1 MKRDEVSPLLIR
13 VFIHRLLTQYII
25 HQKLPRPHH
34 VAVPDTAAPVR
45 PSADTPSCA
54 DSACLCESHPPYA
67 PRNSPVPYRPQSR
80 RLTHHLPSASPGSPP
95 SPAQPSA
102 VRAASRPL
110 MPGDS
115 AFLGAALCRSRDNRL
130 LRQSASRR
138 NSRASSCR
146 RAGQLCRGWWNTGWS
161 ARNRQRGRQPAPARE
176 CRT

>member
-1 MKRDEVSPLLIR
+1 MMKSPLR
-13 VFIHRLLTQYII
+13 
-25 HQKLPRPHH
+25 LPRVYPQVTHTIH
-34 VAVPDTAAPVR
+34 NPSKTPPPTSRRHPAHSSLLHQRRTSPVVPDTAAPAR

-80 RLTHHLPSASPGSPP
+80 RLTHHLPSAPPGSPP

-115 AFLGAALCRSRDNRL
+115 AFLGAAFRRSRDNRL
-130 LRQSASRR
+130 LRQSAIC
-138 NSRASSCR
+138 RAFS
-146 RAGQLCRGWWNTGWS
+146 LGWPTTKPPKF
-161 ARNRQRGRQPAPARE
+161 ARVIMPPGRTIVP
-176 CRT
+176 